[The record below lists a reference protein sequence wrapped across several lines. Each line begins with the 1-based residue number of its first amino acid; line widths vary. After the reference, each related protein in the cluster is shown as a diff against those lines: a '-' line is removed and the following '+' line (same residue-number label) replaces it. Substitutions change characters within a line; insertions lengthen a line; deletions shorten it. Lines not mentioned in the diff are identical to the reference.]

1 VAVTDVTSNTF
12 RQHVL
17 ESPTPVVVDFYAD
30 WCGPCKQISPAV
42 EALSEKWAE
51 KVRFAKVD
59 IDANK
64 DVAQAYRISS
74 IPAVLLFDAGEVR
87 AWSIGVKPGYVIER
101 ELGLAKREK
110 RERRVAGG
118 GGGLLER
125 VRSWWSTT

>member
-1 VAVTDVTSNTF
+1 MAVTDVTSQTF
-12 RQHVL
+12 RQQVL

-30 WCGPCKQISPAV
+30 WCRPCKQISPAV
-42 EALSEKWAE
+42 EALSDKWAE

-59 IDANK
+59 IDANG

-110 RERRVAGG
+110 RERRKAR

-125 VRSWWSTT
+125 VKDWWSTT